1 MIDAVSTVFVGVL
14 LGAWLGMSVL
24 CQLPWKALARIQAWD
39 RFGIVGRWNFF
50 APLPGTSDY
59 YLLVREHYDQGVTG
73 TWTELVLTGP
83 PRGLMTALWTP
94 DKRNP
99 KAFFD
104 LTSALAR
111 QAASLPDAKDA
122 IPFSV
127 PYLMLLNMVA
137 STARSPLVRARQ
149 FLLMK
154 TEGSEQPA
162 QVIFL
167 SNAHEV

>member
-1 MIDAVSTVFVGVL
+1 MIDTVSTVFVGVL
-14 LGAWLGMSVL
+14 LGAWLVMSML

-59 YLLVREHYDQGVTG
+59 HLLVREHYDEGVTG

-83 PRGLMTALWTP
+83 PRGLLSALWTP

-99 KAFFD
+99 KALFD
-104 LTSALAR
+104 LTSTLAL
-111 QAASLPDAKDA
+111 QAANLPDPKNT

-127 PYLMLLNMVA
+127 AYLMLLNMIA
-137 STARSPLVRARQ
+137 SAARSPLVRARQ
-149 FLLMK
+149 FLVMK

-162 QVIFL
+162 QVVFL
-167 SNAHEV
+167 SNAHEA